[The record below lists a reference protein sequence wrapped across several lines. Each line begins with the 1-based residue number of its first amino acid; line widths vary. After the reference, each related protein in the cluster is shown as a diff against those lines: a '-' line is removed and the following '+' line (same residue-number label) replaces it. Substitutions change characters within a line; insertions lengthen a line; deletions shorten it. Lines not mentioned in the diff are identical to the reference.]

1 MKINKKKVKLERSQL
16 LPKIAVVA
24 EEHFDGPIT
33 NEVPVIDKNISYW
46 FAGVGVSYNISS
58 LFKSN
63 KKLKQ
68 AKTNLRQSQEQVTLV
83 REGIDNAIQATYTD
97 YLTAFKELQT
107 QRKSVELADQCYDV
121 TEKRYN
127 NGLAL
132 LTDML
137 DASNS
142 KLSADLSLV
151 DADINILFNYFK
163 LKYISHTL

>member
-33 NEVPVIDKNISYW
+33 NEVPVIDKNINYW

-107 QRKSVELADQCYDV
+107 QRKSVELADKCYDL